1 MKKVKETKNK
11 KGFLVALGDFITNH
25 RYFFLVLFLGMTV
38 FGVFNINKVGINNSI
53 ISYLPDD
60 TETKQGVEIM
70 EEEFGSLTTIRLMV
84 SEVALDEADK
94 LAGKLAEVKNVKSVL
109 FDETETSYKNEKALY
124 AIELEDA
131 TDEEIQQVKHDIEE
145 IVAEAEYSI
154 YSEDFEDT
162 MDGIGLAL
170 GLSVAVIVVIL
181 FVTSKTYFEPVIAF
195 IVFGVSIVLNMGSN
209 FIFGE
214 ISYITQSIAVILQ
227 LALSID
233 YVIIFMNQ
241 FMKEIG
247 DTDDKLLAIKKT
259 VTKTTPEIFASS
271 LTTVSGL
278 LALVFMQL
286 KIGEDIGL
294 VLAKGIICSL
304 LTDRKSVV

>member
-195 IVFGVSIVLNMGSN
+195 IVFGVSIVLS
-209 FIFGE
+209 F
-214 ISYITQSIAVILQ
+214 
-227 LALSID
+227 
-233 YVIIFMNQ
+233 
-241 FMKEIG
+241 
-247 DTDDKLLAIKKT
+247 
-259 VTKTTPEIFASS
+259 
-271 LTTVSGL
+271 
-278 LALVFMQL
+278 L
-286 KIGEDIGL
+286 KINKKL
-294 VLAKGIICSL
+294 HRCK
-304 LTDRKSVV
+304 

>member
-162 MDGIGLAL
+162 MDGIGLAPWPRW
-170 GLSVAVIVVIL
+170 S
-181 FVTSKTYFEPVIAF
+181 
-195 IVFGVSIVLNMGSN
+195 
-209 FIFGE
+209 
-214 ISYITQSIAVILQ
+214 
-227 LALSID
+227 
-233 YVIIFMNQ
+233 
-241 FMKEIG
+241 
-247 DTDDKLLAIKKT
+247 
-259 VTKTTPEIFASS
+259 
-271 LTTVSGL
+271 
-278 LALVFMQL
+278 
-286 KIGEDIGL
+286 
-294 VLAKGIICSL
+294 
-304 LTDRKSVV
+304 